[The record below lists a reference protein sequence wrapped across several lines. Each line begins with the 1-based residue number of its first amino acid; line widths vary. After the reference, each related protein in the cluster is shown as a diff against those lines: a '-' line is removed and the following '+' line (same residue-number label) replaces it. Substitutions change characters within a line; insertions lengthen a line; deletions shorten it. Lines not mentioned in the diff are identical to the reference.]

1 MTTKRR
7 YSRLITGLVIAA
19 VLVSVGA
26 FWFGRSS
33 TNTATLYFTNTAG
46 MYEGDPVDI
55 LGVPVGTVDAI
66 VPEGERVRVEVSY
79 DNTYKIPADAQ
90 AVIVAPTLVTG
101 RYVQFTPPYTDG
113 PILADGAT
121 IGVDRTA
128 VPVEFDQ
135 VKQQLAQLSE
145 DLGPNGANADGSVNR
160 FLETTASA
168 LDGKGRTIN
177 DTIRSLS
184 EATATLNRSGD
195 DFFATVRG
203 LQQFVSALSE
213 SDRDVVA
220 FGNELSSV
228 SQVLNNNRTELDAAL
243 NALVPAMEK
252 VQRFV
257 EENRGTFSNDLTELT
272 EVTGLLVNRIDDIA
286 ALLHVA
292 PTGVSDLYNIWDR
305 DANSLTGAL
314 MVPDKL
320 DPLTLMC
327 ALVTTVGAPQQE
339 CANVTDSLRGAA
351 LTEGSLANL
360 MTPRTEGGT
369 R

>member
-7 YSRLITGLVIAA
+7 YTGLIVGLVVAA
-19 VLVSVGA
+19 VLVSGGV
-26 FWFGRSS
+26 FWFARSS
-33 TNTATLYFTNTAG
+33 TDTATLYFTNTAG
-46 MYEGDPVDI
+46 MYEGDPVSI
-55 LGVPVGTVDAI
+55 LGVPVGTVDQI
-66 VPEGERVRVEVSY
+66 QPEGDRVRVQVSY
-79 DNTYKIPADAQ
+79 DSTVKVPADAQ

-101 RYVQFTPPYTDG
+101 RYVQFAPPYTGG

-121 IGVDRTA
+121 IDVDRTA

-135 VKQQLAQLSE
+135 VKAQLAQLSE
-145 DLGPNGANADGSVNR
+145 DLGPNGANSDGSVNR
-160 FLETTASA
+160 FLETTAST

-184 EATATLNRSGD
+184 DATDTLNRSGD

-203 LQQFVSALSE
+203 LQQFVSALSA
-213 SDRDVVA
+213 SDDDVIA
-220 FGNELSSV
+220 FGHELSSV
-228 SQVLNNNRTELDAAL
+228 SQVLDNNRTELDAAL
-243 NALVPAMEK
+243 NALVPAMDK

-257 EENRGTFSNDLTELT
+257 DENRGTLSTDLTELT
-272 EVTGLLVNRIDDIA
+272 KVTGLLVNRIDDIA

-314 MVPDKL
+314 LVPDKV
-320 DPLTLMC
+320 DPLALVC

-339 CANVTDSLRGAA
+339 CTNVTNALRGAA
-351 LTEGSLANL
+351 VSDGTLANL
-360 MTPRTEGGT
+360 MIPQAGGG